1 MQKYSHLLFDHDG
14 VLVNTEHLYYEST
27 RRKLAELD
35 IDLTLPIYMQVM
47 VNGSDVWEL
56 ARAKGVSEEVVA
68 SQRQQRNQLYQALLG
83 AENLSIEGVEEV
95 LVKLKQ
101 KYSMA
106 IVTTC
111 KDADFAFIHQQRKS
125 HSGHGL
131 NIVPHMDL
139 VLTRSSY
146 TNSKPDPEPYL
157 TALARFSIQSHQ
169 ALIIEDSERGLRS
182 AVAAG
187 IDCAVV
193 AHAFTASQDFSKAT
207 YRVKNLAELV
217 VLLEELEEFE

>member
-1 MQKYSHLLFDHDG
+1 MSMQKYSHLLFDHDG

-27 RRKLAELD
+27 RRKLAELG
-35 IDLTLPIYMQVM
+35 IELTLPTYMQVM

-56 ARAKGVSEEVVA
+56 ARERGVAEAGITE
-68 SQRQQRNQLYQALLG
+68 QRLQRNALYQELLG
-83 AENLSIEGVEEV
+83 AEDLSIKGVEEV
-95 LVKLKQ
+95 LVKLKG
-101 KYSMA
+101 KYAMG

-111 KDADFAFIHQQRKS
+111 KDADFAYIHHNA
-125 HSGHGL
+125 HSGL

-157 TALARFSIQSHQ
+157 TALERFSITPDQ
-169 ALIIEDSERGLRS
+169 ALVIEDSERGLRS

-193 AHAFTASQDFSKAT
+193 AYGFTASQDFSKAT
-207 YRVKNLAELV
+207 YRINNLAELV
-217 VLLEELEEFE
+217 ELLEGA

>member
-27 RRKLAELD
+27 RRKLSELD
-35 IDLTLPIYMQVM
+35 IDLTLPIYMQIM

-56 ARAKGVSEEVVA
+56 ARVRGLPEEVIA
-68 SQRQQRNQLYQALLG
+68 SQRLQRNVLYQTLLG
-83 AENLSIEGVEEV
+83 AEDLSIEGVEEV

-111 KDADFAFIHQQRKS
+111 KDADFAYIHD
-125 HSGHGL
+125 HSPNNL
-131 NIVPHMDL
+131 NIVPHMYL

-157 TALARFSIQSHQ
+157 TALERFSITPDQ
-169 ALIIEDSERGLRS
+169 ALVIEDSERGLRS

-193 AHAFTASQDFSKAT
+193 EYAFTASQDFSKAT
-207 YRVKNLAELV
+207 YRIKNLSDLV
-217 VLLEELEEFE
+217 ILLRGRE

>member
-27 RRKLAELD
+27 RRKLSEID
-35 IDLTLPIYMQVM
+35 IDLTVQIYMQIM

-56 ARAKGVSEEVVA
+56 ARVRGLPEEVIA
-68 SQRQQRNQLYQALLG
+68 SQRLQRNVLYQTLLG
-83 AENLSIEGVEEV
+83 AEDLSIEGVEEV

-111 KDADFAFIHQQRKS
+111 KDADFAYIHD
-125 HSGHGL
+125 HSPNNL

-146 TNSKPDPEPYL
+146 TNSKPNPEPYL
-157 TALARFSIQSHQ
+157 TALERFSITPDQ
-169 ALIIEDSERGLRS
+169 ALVIEDSERGLRS

-193 AHAFTASQDFSKAT
+193 EYAFTARQDFYKAT
-207 YRVKNLAELV
+207 YRIKNLSDLV
-217 VLLEELEEFE
+217 ILLRGRE

>member
-27 RRKLAELD
+27 RRKLSELD
-35 IDLTLPIYMQVM
+35 IDLTLPIYMQIM

-56 ARAKGVSEEVVA
+56 ARVRGLPEEVIA
-68 SQRQQRNQLYQALLG
+68 SQRLQRNVLYQTLLG
-83 AENLSIEGVEEV
+83 AEDLSIEGVEEV

-111 KDADFAFIHQQRKS
+111 KDADFAYIHD
-125 HSGHGL
+125 HSPNNL

-157 TALARFSIQSHQ
+157 TALERFSITPDQ
-169 ALIIEDSERGLRS
+169 ALVIEDSERGLRS

-193 AHAFTASQDFSKAT
+193 EYAFTASQDFSKAT
-207 YRVKNLAELV
+207 YRIKNLSDLV
-217 VLLEELEEFE
+217 ILLRGRE

>member
-27 RRKLAELD
+27 RRKLSELD
-35 IDLTLPIYMQVM
+35 IDLTLPIYMQIM

-56 ARAKGVSEEVVA
+56 ARVRGLPEEVIA
-68 SQRQQRNQLYQALLG
+68 SQRLQRNVLYQTLLG
-83 AENLSIEGVEEV
+83 AEDLSIEGVEEV
-95 LVKLKQ
+95 LGKLKQ

-111 KDADFAFIHQQRKS
+111 KDADFAYIHD
-125 HSGHGL
+125 HSPNNL

-157 TALARFSIQSHQ
+157 TALERFSITPDQ
-169 ALIIEDSERGLRS
+169 ALVIEDSERGLRS

-193 AHAFTASQDFSKAT
+193 EYAFTASQDFSKAT
-207 YRVKNLAELV
+207 YRIKNLSDLV
-217 VLLEELEEFE
+217 ILLRGRE

>member
-27 RRKLAELD
+27 RRKLSELD
-35 IDLTLPIYMQVM
+35 IDLTLPIYMQIM

-56 ARAKGVSEEVVA
+56 ARVRGLPEEVIA
-68 SQRQQRNQLYQALLG
+68 SQRLQRNVLYQTLLG
-83 AENLSIEGVEEV
+83 AEDLSIEGVEEV

-111 KDADFAFIHQQRKS
+111 KDADFAYIHD
-125 HSGHGL
+125 HSPNNL

-146 TNSKPDPEPYL
+146 TNSKPNPEPYL
-157 TALARFSIQSHQ
+157 TALERFSITPDQ
-169 ALIIEDSERGLRS
+169 ALVIEDSERGLRS

-193 AHAFTASQDFSKAT
+193 EYAFTASQDFSKAT
-207 YRVKNLAELV
+207 YRIKNLSDLV
-217 VLLEELEEFE
+217 VLLRGRE

>member
-1 MQKYSHLLFDHDG
+1 MKKYSHLLFDHDG

-27 RRKLAELD
+27 RRILAELGV
-35 IDLTLPIYMQVM
+35 DLTLPIYMQVM

-56 ARAKGVSEEVVA
+56 AVAKGISEEVIA
-68 SQRQQRNQLYQALLG
+68 SQRLQRNQLYQQLLG
-83 AENLSIEGVEEV
+83 AEDLSINGVEEV
-95 LVKLKQ
+95 LVNLKQ
-101 KYSMA
+101 KHSMA

-111 KDADFAFIHQQRKS
+111 KDADFAYIHDQKK
-125 HSGHGL
+125 GAPGCDL

-169 ALIIEDSERGLRS
+169 ALVIEDSERGLRS

-193 AHAFTASQDFSKAT
+193 EYAFTASQDFSQAT
-207 YRVKNLAELV
+207 YRIKNLAELV
-217 VLLEELEEFE
+217 VLLNGGD

>member
-27 RRKLAELD
+27 RRKLSELD
-35 IDLTLPIYMQVM
+35 IDLTLPIYMQIM

-56 ARAKGVSEEVVA
+56 ARVRGLPEEVIA
-68 SQRQQRNQLYQALLG
+68 SQRLQRNVLYQTLLG
-83 AENLSIEGVEEV
+83 AEDLSIEGVEEV
-95 LVKLKQ
+95 LVKLRQ

-111 KDADFAFIHQQRKS
+111 KDADFAYIHD
-125 HSGHGL
+125 HSPNNL

-157 TALARFSIQSHQ
+157 TALERFSITPDQ
-169 ALIIEDSERGLRS
+169 ALVIEDSERGLRS

-193 AHAFTASQDFSKAT
+193 EYAFTASQDFSKAT
-207 YRVKNLAELV
+207 YRIKNLSDLV
-217 VLLEELEEFE
+217 ILLRGRE

>member
-27 RRKLAELD
+27 RRKLSELD
-35 IDLTLPIYMQVM
+35 IDLTLPIYMQIM

-56 ARAKGVSEEVVA
+56 ARVRGLPEEVIA
-68 SQRQQRNQLYQALLG
+68 SQRLQRNVLYQTLLG
-83 AENLSIEGVEEV
+83 AEDLSIEGVEEV

-111 KDADFAFIHQQRKS
+111 KDADFAYIHD
-125 HSGHGL
+125 HSPNNL

-146 TNSKPDPEPYL
+146 TNSKPNPEPYL
-157 TALARFSIQSHQ
+157 TALERFSITPDQ
-169 ALIIEDSERGLRS
+169 ALVIEDSERGLRS

-193 AHAFTASQDFSKAT
+193 EYAFTASQDFSKAT
-207 YRVKNLAELV
+207 YRIKNLSDLV
-217 VLLEELEEFE
+217 ILLRGLE

>member
-35 IDLTLPIYMQVM
+35 IDLTLPIYMQVV

-56 ARAKGVSEEVVA
+56 ARVRGVSEEVIA
-68 SQRQQRNQLYQALLG
+68 SQRLQRNALYQTLLG
-83 AENLSIEGVEEV
+83 AEDLSIEGVEEV

-101 KYSMA
+101 KYSMG

-111 KDADFAFIHQQRKS
+111 KGADFAYIHD
-125 HSGHGL
+125 HSPNSL
-131 NIVPHMDL
+131 SIVPHMDL

-157 TALARFSIQSHQ
+157 TALERFSITPDQ
-169 ALIIEDSERGLRS
+169 ALVIEDSERGLRS

-193 AHAFTASQDFSKAT
+193 EYGFTASQDFSKAT
-207 YRVKNLAELV
+207 FRIKSLSDLV
-217 VLLEELEEFE
+217 VLLEGRE

>member
-27 RRKLAELD
+27 RRKLSELD
-35 IDLTLPIYMQVM
+35 IDLTLSIYMQIM

-56 ARAKGVSEEVVA
+56 ARVRGLPEEVIA
-68 SQRQQRNQLYQALLG
+68 SQRLQRNVLYQTLLG
-83 AENLSIEGVEEV
+83 AEDLSIEGVEEV

-111 KDADFAFIHQQRKS
+111 KDADFAYIHD
-125 HSGHGL
+125 HSPNNL

-157 TALARFSIQSHQ
+157 TALERFSITPDQ
-169 ALIIEDSERGLRS
+169 ALVIEDSERGLRS

-193 AHAFTASQDFSKAT
+193 EYAFTASQDFSKAT
-207 YRVKNLAELV
+207 YRIKNLSDLV
-217 VLLEELEEFE
+217 ILLRGRE

>member
-1 MQKYSHLLFDHDG
+1 MPKYSHLLFDHDG

-27 RRKLAELD
+27 RRKLVELD
-35 IDLTLPIYMQVM
+35 IDLTLLIYMQIM
-47 VNGSDVWEL
+47 VNGSDVWDL
-56 ARAKGVSEEVVA
+56 ARASGTVEEVIA
-68 SQRQQRNQLYQALLG
+68 QSRDQRNQLYQQLLG
-83 AENLSIEGVEEV
+83 AEDLSIGGVEEV

-101 KYSMA
+101 KYTMA

-111 KDADFAFIHQQRKS
+111 KDADFAYIHDHHKS
-125 HSGHGL
+125 SL

-146 TNSKPDPEPYL
+146 SNSKPDPEPYL
-157 TALARFSIQSHQ
+157 TALERFSIGPLQ
-169 ALIIEDSERGLRS
+169 ALVIEDSERGLRS

-193 AHAFTASQDFSKAT
+193 EYAFTASQDFSKAT
-207 YRVKNLAELV
+207 YRIKNLTELV
-217 VLLEELEEFE
+217 VLLEGFK

>member
-27 RRKLAELD
+27 RRKLSELD
-35 IDLTLPIYMQVM
+35 IDLTLPIYMQIM

-56 ARAKGVSEEVVA
+56 ARVRGLPEEVIA
-68 SQRQQRNQLYQALLG
+68 SQRLQRNVLYQTLLG
-83 AENLSIEGVEEV
+83 AEDLSIEGVEEV

-111 KDADFAFIHQQRKS
+111 KDADFAYIHD
-125 HSGHGL
+125 HSPNNL

-146 TNSKPDPEPYL
+146 TNSKPNPEPYL
-157 TALARFSIQSHQ
+157 TALERFSITPDQ
-169 ALIIEDSERGLRS
+169 ALVIEDSERGLRS

-193 AHAFTASQDFSKAT
+193 EYAFTASQDFSKAT
-207 YRVKNLAELV
+207 YRIKNLSDLV
-217 VLLEELEEFE
+217 ILLRGRE

>member
-1 MQKYSHLLFDHDG
+1 MQ
-14 VLVNTEHLYYEST
+14 
-27 RRKLAELD
+27 
-35 IDLTLPIYMQVM
+35 II
-47 VNGSDVWEL
+47 VNGADVWEL
-56 ARAKGVSEEVVA
+56 ARVRGLPEEVIA
-68 SQRQQRNQLYQALLG
+68 SQRLQRNVLYQTLLG
-83 AENLSIEGVEEV
+83 AEDLSIEGVEEV

-111 KDADFAFIHQQRKS
+111 KDADFAYIHD
-125 HSGHGL
+125 HSPNNL

-157 TALARFSIQSHQ
+157 TALERFSITPDQ
-169 ALIIEDSERGLRS
+169 ALVIEDSERGLRS

-193 AHAFTASQDFSKAT
+193 EYAFTARQDFSKAT
-207 YRVKNLAELV
+207 YRIKNLSELV
-217 VLLEELEEFE
+217 ILLRGRE

>member
-27 RRKLAELD
+27 RRKLSDLD
-35 IDLTLPIYMQVM
+35 IDLTLPIYMQIM

-56 ARAKGVSEEVVA
+56 ARVRGLPEEVIA
-68 SQRQQRNQLYQALLG
+68 SQRLQRNVLYQTLLG
-83 AENLSIEGVEEV
+83 AEDLSIEGVEEV

-111 KDADFAFIHQQRKS
+111 KDADFAYIHD
-125 HSGHGL
+125 HSPNNL

-157 TALARFSIQSHQ
+157 TALERFSITPDQ
-169 ALIIEDSERGLRS
+169 ALVIEDSERGLRS

-193 AHAFTASQDFSKAT
+193 EYAFTASQDFSKAT
-207 YRVKNLAELV
+207 YRIKNLSDLV
-217 VLLEELEEFE
+217 ILLRGRE

>member
-35 IDLTLPIYMQVM
+35 IDLTLPMYMQVM

-56 ARAKGVSEEVVA
+56 ARVRGVSEEVIA
-68 SQRQQRNQLYQALLG
+68 SQRLQRNALYQQLLG
-83 AENLSIEGVEEV
+83 AEDLSIEGVEKV
-95 LVKLKQ
+95 LIKLKQ

-111 KDADFAFIHQQRKS
+111 KDADFAYIHD
-125 HSGHGL
+125 HSPNSL
-131 NIVPHMDL
+131 NIVPLMDL
-139 VLTRSSY
+139 ILTRSSY

-157 TALARFSIQSHQ
+157 AALARFSIQPDQ
-169 ALIIEDSERGLRS
+169 ALVIEDSERGLRS

-193 AHAFTASQDFSKAT
+193 EYAFTASQDFSKAT
-207 YRVKNLAELV
+207 YRIKNLSYLV
-217 VLLEELEEFE
+217 VLLKGLE